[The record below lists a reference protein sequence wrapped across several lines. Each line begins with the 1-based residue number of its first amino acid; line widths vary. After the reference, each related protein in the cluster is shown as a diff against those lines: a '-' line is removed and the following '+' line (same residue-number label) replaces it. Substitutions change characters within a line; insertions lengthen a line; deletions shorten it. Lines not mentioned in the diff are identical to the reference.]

1 MFESIEIKSKEKIE
15 MIDIMDSIKEAV
27 TKSGVR
33 HGIIVVYVPHST
45 AGITVNKNYDPV
57 VEEDIMNRMNELIP
71 KDGHYQH
78 IEGNSAA
85 HIKASIFGSSVT
97 LIISNGHIE
106 LGMFQS
112 VFFCE
117 FDGPRKRK
125 YFIKIMKD
133 EH

>member
-1 MFESIEIKSKEKIE
+1 MFESIEIKTSEKNE
-15 MIDIMDSIKEAV
+15 MIDIMDKIKKVVKE
-27 TKSGVR
+27 SGIM

-45 AGITVNKNYDPV
+45 AGVTVNKNYDPV
-57 VEEDIMNRMNELIP
+57 VQEDIINRMNELVP
-71 KDGHYQH
+71 RDGHYQH

-97 LIISNGHIE
+97 LILSNGHIE

-125 YFIKIMKD
+125 FLVKVM
-133 EH
+133 EG

>member
-1 MFESIEIKSKEKIE
+1 MFEVIEIKSKEKSE
-15 MIDIMDSIKEAV
+15 MIDIMDSIRKIV
-27 TKSGVR
+27 DKSGIH
-33 HGIIVVYVPHST
+33 HGIIVIYVPHST
-45 AGITVNKNYDPV
+45 AAVTVNKNYDPV
-57 VEEDIMNRMNELIP
+57 VQQDIINRMNELVP

-85 HIKASIFGSSVT
+85 HIKSSIFGSSVT
-97 LIISNGHIE
+97 LILSNGHIE

-125 YFIKIMKD
+125 YFVKII
-133 EH
+133 EG

>member
-1 MFESIEIKSKEKIE
+1 MFESIEIKSKEKNE
-15 MIDIMDSIKEAV
+15 MIDIMDTIKEAV

-133 EH
+133 

>member
-1 MFESIEIKSKEKIE
+1 MFESIEIKTNEKNE
-15 MIDIMDSIKEAV
+15 MIDIMDKIKKVVEN
-27 TKSGVR
+27 SGIM

-45 AGITVNKNYDPV
+45 AGVTVNKNYDPV
-57 VEEDIMNRMNELIP
+57 VEEDIMHRMSELVP

-97 LIISNGHIE
+97 LIIDNGHIE
-106 LGMFQS
+106 LGMFRS

-125 YFIKIMKD
+125 VLVKVM
-133 EH
+133 EG

>member
-1 MFESIEIKSKEKIE
+1 MFESIEIKTSEKNE
-15 MIDIMDSIKEAV
+15 MIDIMDKIKKVVEN
-27 TKSGVR
+27 SGIM
-33 HGIIVVYVPHST
+33 HGIIVIYVPHST
-45 AGITVNKNYDPV
+45 AGVTVNKNYDPV
-57 VEEDIMNRMNELIP
+57 VQEDIMNRMNELVP
-71 KDGHYQH
+71 RDGHYQH

-97 LIISNGHIE
+97 LVLSNGHIE

-125 YFIKIMKD
+125 FLVKVM
-133 EH
+133 EG

>member
-1 MFESIEIKSKEKIE
+1 MFESIEIKSKERNE
-15 MIDIMDSIKEAV
+15 MIDIMDTIKETV

-45 AGITVNKNYDPV
+45 AAITVNKNYDPV
-57 VEEDIMNRMNELIP
+57 VEDDIMHRMSELVP

-97 LIISNGHIE
+97 LIINDGHIE

-125 YFIKIMKD
+125 YFIKIIKD
-133 EH
+133 

>member
-1 MFESIEIKSKEKIE
+1 MFESIEIKSKEKNE
-15 MIDIMDSIKEAV
+15 MIDIMDTIKEVV

-133 EH
+133 

>member
-1 MFESIEIKSKEKIE
+1 MFESIEIKSKEKNE
-15 MIDIMDSIKEAV
+15 MIDIMDTIKEVV

-57 VEEDIMNRMNELIP
+57 VEEDIINRMNELIP

-133 EH
+133 

>member
-1 MFESIEIKSKEKIE
+1 MFESIEIKTSEKNE
-15 MIDIMDSIKEAV
+15 MIDIMDKIKKVVED
-27 TKSGVR
+27 SGIM

-45 AGITVNKNYDPV
+45 AGVTVNKNYDPV
-57 VEEDIMNRMNELIP
+57 VQEDIINRMNELVP
-71 KDGHYQH
+71 RDGHYQH

-97 LIISNGHIE
+97 LILSNGHIE

-125 YFIKIMKD
+125 FLVKVM
-133 EH
+133 EG